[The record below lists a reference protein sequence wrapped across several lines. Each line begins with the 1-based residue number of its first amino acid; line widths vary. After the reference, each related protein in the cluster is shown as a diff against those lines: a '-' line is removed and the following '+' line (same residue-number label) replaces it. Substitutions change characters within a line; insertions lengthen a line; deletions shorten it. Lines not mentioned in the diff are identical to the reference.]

1 MLLLTLEKD
10 DRTMNTHRFNWQLWA
25 GFVLSVAAFLSYP
38 FFFVNFPVTRDFPW
52 ANALLFAIAVMLLTM
67 GVRRAFA
74 SNASH
79 PTRAK
84 IVGSLVATFS
94 LVVIAFFVFTFFVMA
109 RWLPAS
115 HDAPRLGQKA
125 PDFTLVDIH
134 GKPVSLSEL
143 LTTAGPAEDS
153 SDASV
158 PASGQTPNRGV
169 LLVFYR
175 GYW

>member
-1 MLLLTLEKD
+1 
-10 DRTMNTHRFNWQLWA
+10 MNTNRFNWQLWA
-25 GFVLSVAAFLSYP
+25 GLLLSVASFLSYP
-38 FFFVNFPVTRDFPW
+38 FFFVNFPITRDSPW
-52 ANALLFAIAVMLLTM
+52 ANALLFAIAVMLLTV

-74 SNASH
+74 SNTSH
-79 PTRAK
+79 PTRAR
-84 IVGSLVATFS
+84 IVGSLVAAFS
-94 LVVIAFFVFTFFVMA
+94 LVVIAFFVFTFLVMA

-115 HDAPRLGQKA
+115 HGAPRLGQKA

-134 GKPVSLSEL
+134 ERPVSLTEL

-153 SDASV
+153 GNASV